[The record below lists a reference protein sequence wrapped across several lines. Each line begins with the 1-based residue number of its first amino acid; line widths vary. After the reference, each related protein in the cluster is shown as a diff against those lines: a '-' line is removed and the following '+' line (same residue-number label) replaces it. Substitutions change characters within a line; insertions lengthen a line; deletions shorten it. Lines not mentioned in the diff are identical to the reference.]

1 MARTSRVEVKRYIQ
15 PSELRRL
22 IREEQKRGKV
32 LQRLIF
38 INDLYDEKSVP
49 EAAKHAGVV
58 KTIAYEWLRRWNES
72 GYDGLIPKFAGGK
85 PSKLSTDQK
94 KELKQLLEAKDLWTL
109 SEIEEIIKKR
119 FKIEYSQRQVSRIL
133 KGMKMK
139 HAKPYQID
147 YRKPKDA
154 SEKLKK
160 TRSGKYP

>member
-94 KELKQLLEAKDLWTL
+94 KELKQLLEVSVTL
-109 SEIEEIIKKR
+109 
-119 FKIEYSQRQVSRIL
+119 
-133 KGMKMK
+133 
-139 HAKPYQID
+139 
-147 YRKPKDA
+147 
-154 SEKLKK
+154 
-160 TRSGKYP
+160 